1 MAIFKFIPSIARI
14 FSPPYVD
21 DALKDRSKFGQ
32 GKKHAKKALP
42 SEFVQTLHFIK
53 LLALI
58 NTEKYVAN
66 CST

>member
-1 MAIFKFIPSIARI
+1 LAIFKFIPSIARI

-53 LLALI
+53 LL
-58 NTEKYVAN
+58 
-66 CST
+66 